1 MAALYALPGKSRFW
15 GSRSV
20 DDPDDFPHVSGSGAG
35 VDARR
40 AGASAQGPCITNF
53 CPPPNPSQPSR
64 DSNDKTVWYVVGGIA
79 AAALGAFIAWRL
91 FPDPERGLPP
101 EPPSADPPPL
111 QPVNLPPP
119 GGGAGAPSAGKST
132 PKGTTAALRKGFN
145 LPPPGAPF
153 VPNEVILDV
162 PTSVSEAQLNAI
174 SGRHGMTRMETQTF
188 RLTGRRLFRWRID
201 NGTNVSD
208 MIRSIS
214 GETQVAGAQANYLFT
229 LAQEQLPQM
238 NSDQYA
244 PERLNLPEAHKLAT
258 GSRVL
263 VAVIDSGIDASH
275 PDLAGAIVRSYDAA
289 AAATNVGSG
298 SATASTGEPHPHGT
312 GMAGAI
318 AARRSTLG
326 VAPRVGVLAV
336 RAFDPRSHQRR
347 GHDVQHHQGR
357 RVVGRE
363 RRPHHQYELCR
374 AGRSAARR
382 RARPRGEAR
391 HRADRGRRQC
401 RPEFAAA
408 VSRRRQECH
417 RGDRDR
423 HGGPLYTGAVR
434 GNHIAVAAPGVEILV
449 PAPGGNYQFTT
460 GTSVA
465 AAHVSGVAALL
476 LERNPKLT
484 TNDVRRILTRTA
496 KSLGRD
502 RSRDFGAGLVNA
514 YQAVSSASS
523 REAGAP
529 KQSPASTGQR
539 CSGEPQSI
547 DADQRCRARRHLG
560 VCCRRGTHAV
570 LTMRSFRLHPPA
582 ALRRIGQKPQPE
594 GRA

>member
-1 MAALYALPGKSRFW
+1 MARTIFRTFLAVVLAST
-15 GSRSV
+15 V
-20 DDPDDFPHVSGSGAG
+20 G
-35 VDARR
+35 VHA
-40 AGASAQGPCITNF
+40 ASAQTGPCTF
-53 CPPPNPSQPSR
+53 APCPPTNNPVPDR
-64 DSNDKTVWYVVGGIA
+64 DSNDKTVWYVVGGLA
-79 AAALGAFIAWRL
+79 AAALGVFIGSRL
-91 FPDPERGLPP
+91 FPTPERGLPQ
-101 EPPSADPPPL
+101 EPPSVDPPPI

-119 GGGAGAPSAGKST
+119 GGGGAGKSGA
-132 PKGTTAALRKGFN
+132 PKATTTAAMRKGFN

-201 NGTNVSD
+201 GGTSVSD
-208 MIRSIS
+208 MIRSMS
-214 GETQVAGAQANYLFT
+214 RETQVAGAQPNYLFS

-275 PDLAGAIVRSYDAA
+275 PDLTGAIVRSYDAA

-298 SATASTGEPHPHGT
+298 SAPASTGEPHAHGT

-318 AARRSTLG
+318 AARRNTLG
-326 VAPRVGVLAV
+326 VAPRVGILAV
-336 RAFDPRSHQRR
+336 RAFDPRSTSGEGTTFNIIKAVEWSVENGARIINMSFAGPADPRLADVLDRASKR
-347 GHDVQHHQGR
+347 GIV
-357 RVVGRE
+357 
-363 RRPHHQYELCR
+363 LIAA
-374 AGRSAARR
+374 AGNAGPNSPPLFPA
-382 RARPRGEAR
+382 
-391 HRADRGRRQC
+391 ADRNVI
-401 RPEFAAA
+401 A
-408 VSRRRQECH
+408 VTATDME
-417 RGDRDR
+417 DRI
-423 HGGPLYTGAVR
+423 YTGAVR
-434 GNHIAVAAPGVEILV
+434 GNHIAVAAPGVEVLV
-449 PAPGGNYQFTT
+449 AAPGGNFQFTT

-496 KSLGRD
+496 KSLGPRE

-529 KQSPASTGQR
+529 KQQVR
-539 CSGEPQSI
+539 
-547 DADQRCRARRHLG
+547 
-560 VCCRRGTHAV
+560 
-570 LTMRSFRLHPPA
+570 
-582 ALRRIGQKPQPE
+582 
-594 GRA
+594 